1 MVTRDA
7 YDRQGA
13 NCQEIKAETPRAP
26 AAKGS
31 SSDPSVVFALARD
44 AIGGLLRNQMACRD
58 SLMRALLAA
67 LIALA
72 PAAARPQDYPARP
85 VTIVVPF
92 AAGGGTD
99 ILGRLVAEH
108 LERRLGRAFI
118 IENKPGAGSTTGAA
132 YVARANPDGYT
143 LLMAPSPTMAV
154 AITIY
159 KNLPYDPLA
168 DFVPLALVA
177 QTPFVLAVNPSLPVH
192 SIRELIALARERPG
206 ELSFGSAGPGTPHH
220 LYAELF
226 KSMTGIAMAHVP
238 YRGSAPLLT
247 DLVAGH
253 IPLAFV
259 DFGPA
264 VGMLRA
270 GTIRPLG
277 ISTRMRLAEFPDI
290 PPIAEAGVP
299 GFDVASWQ
307 MIVAPAKTPA
317 QITGKLHAELLHA
330 VAEPEL
336 VRQIISGGM
345 LPMDNPSIEG
355 LSGFVRSEIVRW
367 GAVVKQAGL
376 EGSE

>member
-1 MVTRDA
+1 
-7 YDRQGA
+7 
-13 NCQEIKAETPRAP
+13 
-26 AAKGS
+26 
-31 SSDPSVVFALARD
+31 
-44 AIGGLLRNQMACRD
+44 MACLD
-58 SLMRALLAA
+58 SLMRVLPAALLALLSGVLPVEA
-67 LIALA
+67 
-72 PAAARPQDYPARP
+72 QDYPVRP

-99 ILGRLVAEH
+99 IVGRLVAEH
-108 LERRLGRAFI
+108 LERGFGRPFI
-118 IENKPGAGSTTGAA
+118 VENRPGAGSTTGAA

-154 AITIY
+154 AVTIY

-168 DFVPLALVA
+168 DFVPLGLVA

-192 SIRELIALARERPG
+192 SVRELIAFAKERPG

-226 KSMTGIAMAHVP
+226 KSMTGIEMSHVP
-238 YRGSAPLLT
+238 YRGSAPLLN

-270 GTIRPLG
+270 GTVRPLG
-277 ISTRMRLAEFPDI
+277 ISTRVRLAEFPEI

-307 MIVAPAKTPA
+307 MIVAPAKTPRPVVD
-317 QITGKLHAELLHA
+317 KLHTALLRV
-330 VAEPEL
+330 VAEPEFK
-336 VRQIISGGM
+336 RQIISGGM
-345 LPMDNPSIEG
+345 LPMDNTSVEG
-355 LSGFVRSEIVRW
+355 LEGFVRSEITRW
-367 GAVVKQAGL
+367 GAVVKRAGL
-376 EGSE
+376 EATE